1 MKNLAKIAISAI
13 AAMSLLATATPALAA
28 TPYLSVNREGNGDL
42 VRLTVSNA
50 DPNAQIYLYR
60 RQGSVSWTSLN
71 IGYTNG
77 NGSFDALMSLGGD
90 GSGTAVEQYVTVNG
104 QQSYPPI
111 STYSYSNG
119 GCTYNCGNNGSLNL
133 SQTSVTVSAGQSTT
147 VQAYN
152 NYGGSVYINSISNSN
167 VVSAS
172 VSGSTITLQGINN
185 GSANVNVCVNNNNQC
200 AIIYVTVNGYQGGT
214 LSLSPSSL
222 SMQVGQSTTVYV
234 QNISGSSVYVSNN
247 TNTSVV
253 STSISGSSVVV
264 AANNPGFTQLTV
276 CANNYGQ
283 CATLPVTVTGYNY
296 GTISFSQN
304 SINLTS
310 NQSSNI
316 TIYSNGNNNNYNNNY
331 TISSNSNSSVVSAS
345 ITGNTLYLYA
355 QGTWGTS
362 TLTVCQTGNG
372 SSCGTVTVTVNG
384 YNGGNNNCS
393 TYGSYNC
400 GTLTI
405 TTTSLPA
412 MTLGQYYSYQLQA
425 SGGSSPYYYS
435 VTSGSLPAGM
445 TLSTTGQL
453 YGTPQYGST
462 MNFTVRVTDS
472 YGRSGTTSVYLN
484 GNGSVLGSSTYNNG
498 QLINEN
504 GTVYIVYKN
513 TKTAFSSASVFR
525 GLGFSF
531 DRVVNTGYT
540 SLGISGYTVTTASAS
555 HPWGAWVKNGSTVYF
570 VHELGLIPV
579 PDYNTFINNGGQDNL
594 VVQANSWDFQRTI
607 LSTMTWGDAR
617 LR

>member
-1 MKNLAKIAISAI
+1 MKKLTKIAISAI
-13 AAMSLLATATPALAA
+13 AAMSLLATASPALAA
-28 TPYLSVNREGNGDL
+28 TPYLSVNREGSGDL

-50 DPNAQIYLYR
+50 DPNSQVYLYR
-60 RQGSVSWTSLN
+60 RQGNVSWTSLN

-77 NGSFDALMSLGGD
+77 SGGFDALMSLGGD
-90 GSGTAVEQYVTVNG
+90 GSNTAVEQYVVVNG
-104 QQSYPPI
+104 QQSYPSI
-111 STYSYSNG
+111 STYPYSYG
-119 GCTYNCGNNGSLNL
+119 GCTYTYNCGNAGSLSL

-172 VSGSTITLQGINN
+172 VSGSTITLQGIHN
-185 GSANVNVCVNNNNQC
+185 GSANVNICANNNNQC
-200 AIIYVTVNGYQGGT
+200 ATIFVTVNGYQGGT
-214 LSLSPSSL
+214 VSLSPSTL

-247 TNTSVV
+247 SNTSVV
-253 STSISGSSVVV
+253 STSITGNSVVV
-264 AANNPGFTQLTV
+264 SANNPGFTQLTV

-283 CATLPVTVTGYNY
+283 CATLPVTVSGYNY

-304 SINLTS
+304 SISLTS
-310 NQSSNI
+310 NQSANI
-316 TIYSNGNNNNYNNNY
+316 TVYSSGNNYYNSNYN
-331 TISSNSNSSVVSAS
+331 ISSNSNSSVVSAS

-372 SSCGTVTVTVNG
+372 SSCGTVTVTVSG
-384 YNGGNNNCS
+384 YSGGNNCNS
-393 TYGSYNC
+393 YGSYNC

-412 MTLGQYYSYQLQA
+412 LILGQYYSYQLQTA
-425 SGGSSPYYYS
+425 GGSAPYYYS
-435 VTSGSLPAGM
+435 IVSGSLPAGM

-453 YGTPQYGST
+453 YGTPQYGSNA
-462 MNFTVRVTDS
+462 NFTVRVTDS

-484 GNGSVLGSSTYNNG
+484 GSGSVLGSSTYNNG

-513 TKTAFSSASVFR
+513 TKTAFSSAAVFR

-540 SLGISGYTVTTASAS
+540 SLGISGYTITTANAS
-555 HPWGAWVKNGSTVYF
+555 HPWGAWVKSGTTVYF
-570 VHELGLIPV
+570 VHEFGLIPV

-594 VVQANSWDFQRTI
+594 VVQANSWDFQRVI